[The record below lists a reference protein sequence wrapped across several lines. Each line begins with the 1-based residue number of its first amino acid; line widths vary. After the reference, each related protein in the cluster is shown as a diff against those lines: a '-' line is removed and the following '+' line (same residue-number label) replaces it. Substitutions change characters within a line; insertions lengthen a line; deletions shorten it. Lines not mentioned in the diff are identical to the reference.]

1 MSRLSAPA
9 FSVAGVQWLF
19 FMVVN
24 TVVVPLSIGTAF
36 GLTDAETAGLIRTS
50 FVTIGVM
57 SLLQAMIGHRYPL
70 LEGHGGIWWG
80 LVLSLCAS
88 APAMGLSYTELGGSL
103 AVGMLLAGVVTI
115 VLGAIGFIEIL
126 QKIFNPVVLVIYLF
140 LLAVQLILYFF
151 KGMMGIGEGGAINLP
166 VAILSVV
173 IVIVVLVMSMKG
185 KGSIANFSILFGM
198 LGGWIAYVLLFGSG
212 SPATSGGTIFQLLPL
227 GGLKLHVGIVVTAF
241 IAGLINM
248 ANSLVA
254 ISTVEE
260 LYDNQT
266 ATSRYKASYYVTGA
280 GTIVAGLFGLIPL
293 GPYSSS
299 IGFLQ
304 STKILQRGPF
314 ILGSILFIVL
324 GLVPALGG
332 FFSTL
337 PAPIG
342 DAVLF
347 VAYLQLFST
356 AIRNIRKLQIETAS
370 LYRLT
375 IPMLVGLSL
384 LNAPP
389 ETFSSFPVMLQP
401 LISNGLLVG
410 VLLSVIME
418 FIARNKKKELSV

>member
-1 MSRLSAPA
+1 MSRLSTPA

-36 GLTDAETAGLIRTS
+36 GLTEAETAGLIRTS

-57 SLLQAMIGHRYPL
+57 SLLQGLIGHRYPL

-88 APAMGLSYTELGGSL
+88 APAMGLSYSELGGSL

-151 KGMMGIGEGGAINLP
+151 KGMMGIGEDGAINLP
-166 VAILSVV
+166 VALLSVV
-173 IVIVVLVMSMKG
+173 IVIVVLVMSLKG

-198 LGGWIAYVLLFGSG
+198 LGGWISYVLLFGSE
-212 SPATSGGTIFQLLPL
+212 SPPTSGGMIFQLLPL

-260 LYDNQT
+260 LYDNKT
-266 ATSRYKASYYVTGA
+266 STSRYKASYYVTGA

-314 ILGSILFIVL
+314 ILGSILFVIL

-356 AIRNIRKLQIETAS
+356 AIRNIRKLQIETVS
-370 LYRLT
+370 LFRLT

-418 FIARNKKKELSV
+418 FIARNKQKELPV

>member
-36 GLTDAETAGLIRTS
+36 GLTEAETAGLIRTS

-88 APAMGLSYTELGGSL
+88 APAMGLSYVELGGSL

-115 VLGAIGFIEIL
+115 LLGAIGFIEIL

-140 LLAVQLILYFF
+140 LLSVQLILYFF

-166 VAILSVV
+166 VAALSVV
-173 IVIVVLVMSMKG
+173 IVMVVLVMSLKG

-198 LGGWIAYVLLFGSG
+198 LGGWIAYVLLFGSE
-212 SPATSGGTIFQLLPL
+212 SPSTSGGVIFQLLPL

-260 LYDNQT
+260 LYDNK
-266 ATSRYKASYYVTGA
+266 TSTGRYKASYYVTGA

-304 STKILQRGPF
+304 STKILQKGPF
-314 ILGSILFIVL
+314 ILGSILFVVL

-332 FFSTL
+332 FFSTM

-356 AIRNIRKLQIETAS
+356 AIRNIRKLQIETVS